1 MNIKLHITILTLFLG
16 LGAHAQSSLTLQ
28 DYLAQVRERNLDLK
42 IESKKFDALDAKAV
56 GVALPAPMIGF
67 NQMEMENGSTA
78 NGFKVSQS
86 IPFPTKLSS
95 DYFAR
100 KLEAKSQKEI
110 SLAAENEIMA
120 KAKLAYF
127 LLWSAQERLNTLLEK
142 KSIIAHHI
150 KLSVSAVRSDSF
162 LKLHVLKAE
171 SDLDLLDNEIES
183 LRVVVL
189 EKQLLL
195 AQLVYADL
203 NSFKPTLAEPP
214 LSIIPDEKT
223 LKSPHQVEALRL
235 SHEMFKSKEFEAKSS
250 WLPDFEL
257 SYKEMDETSMA
268 PKYKEYMLAVSIP
281 FVFFWEPASKSSAAK
296 SESLT
301 AELQYKKERQ
311 KVDAE
316 IITLISR
323 AQALKKQINT
333 LKDKLLPRTE
343 KRSKIT
349 KNIAPRDME
358 TLQDHRES
366 MEAFPDLK
374 LIMLDLKEK
383 YEEIISQLEAYALK
397 KDSFKSIEHHIN
409 CEYNKNI
416 TQFIDSFPN

>member
-1 MNIKLHITILTLFLG
+1 
-16 LGAHAQSSLTLQ
+16 
-28 DYLAQVRERNLDLK
+28 
-42 IESKKFDALDAKAV
+42 
-56 GVALPAPMIGF
+56 
-67 NQMEMENGSTA
+67 
-78 NGFKVSQS
+78 
-86 IPFPTKLSS
+86 
-95 DYFAR
+95 
-100 KLEAKSQKEI
+100 
-110 SLAAENEIMA
+110 
-120 KAKLAYF
+120 
-127 LLWSAQERLNTLLEK
+127 
-142 KSIIAHHI
+142 
-150 KLSVSAVRSDSF
+150 
-162 LKLHVLKAE
+162 
-171 SDLDLLDNEIES
+171 
-183 LRVVVL
+183 
-189 EKQLLL
+189 
-195 AQLVYADL
+195 
-203 NSFKPTLAEPP
+203 
-214 LSIIPDEKT
+214 
-223 LKSPHQVEALRL
+223 
-235 SHEMFKSKEFEAKSS
+235 
-250 WLPDFEL
+250 
-257 SYKEMDETSMA
+257 MA

-281 FVFFWEPASKSSAAK
+281 FVSFWEPASKSSAAK

-397 KDSFKSIEHHIN
+397 KDSL
-409 CEYNKNI
+409 
-416 TQFIDSFPN
+416 